1 MHSLDVK
8 RGSLDIRER
17 EGERGGE
24 RGGKK
29 REREKSIGQIAGL
42 CARII

>member
-1 MHSLDVK
+1 MK
-8 RGSLDIRER
+8 G
-17 EGERGGE
+17 GGE